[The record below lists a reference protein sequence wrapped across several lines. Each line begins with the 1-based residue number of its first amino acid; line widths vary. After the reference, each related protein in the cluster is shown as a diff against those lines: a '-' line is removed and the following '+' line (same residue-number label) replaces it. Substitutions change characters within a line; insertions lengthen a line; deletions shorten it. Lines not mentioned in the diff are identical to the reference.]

1 VVVTNDVRRSA
12 AHPIYTRLNQ
22 IREQHDVDGY
32 AEDSASDSTRRTA
45 DPDANA
51 AQRLDA
57 RGLRELRQEINVR
70 PKMFPR

>member
-1 VVVTNDVRRSA
+1 VVTNELPRRA
-12 AHPIYTRLNQ
+12 VHPFYTRLNQ
-22 IREQHDVDGY
+22 ILEQHDVDGY